1 MSALDPI
8 VKKVLNNIRAQG
20 KYITKALA
28 YLIAE
33 TLMNPNTGRF
43 YSEDPID
50 APIADTM
57 TANCIDII
65 SNSADDINFKT
76 MKLQISSCCVM

>member
-1 MSALDPI
+1 MSALDTI

-28 YLIAE
+28 HLIAE
-33 TLMNPNTGRF
+33 TLLNPDTGRF

-50 APIADTM
+50 GQTADTM
-57 TANCIDII
+57 AAKCIEII
-65 SNSADDINFKT
+65 SNSAEDINFKT
-76 MKLQISSCCVM
+76 MKLQISSRT